1 MSAWCSKEPKMSDA
15 NVPATMRAS
24 VLTAARRIE
33 LQERAVPEPAADE
46 VLVRITAVGVC
57 GSDVHFYQDGH
68 LGDWQVTEPLVLGHE
83 SAGVIVDVG
92 RGVSPSR
99 IGQRVSVEP
108 QHPST
113 TSAETLRGDYN
124 LDPHMRF
131 FAVPGTD
138 GAFQEYVTIQSHFAH
153 SIPDRVSDWAA
164 ALLEP
169 LSVAI
174 ATGRRAGFSAGDRVL
189 ITGAGPVGLA
199 IAQIARVSGASEI
212 LVSDLSAPRR
222 EAARRFGATTALD
235 PIADA
240 DAIREAGVD
249 SFVDA
254 SGAARAV
261 QGGIESLR
269 PGGRAVLVGMGLPN
283 LELPVTQIQN
293 KELWLTGIFRY
304 ANTWPAAI
312 ALVASGQVD
321 LDAMVTGTFALGEV
335 EAALSSTSDPSTIKS
350 VVEPTR

>member
-1 MSAWCSKEPKMSDA
+1 MSNAKLPR
-15 NVPATMRAS
+15 TMRAS
-24 VLTAARRIE
+24 VLTAARQIE
-33 LQERAVPEPAADE
+33 MQERPVPTPAADE
-46 VLVRITAVGVC
+46 VLVQVTAVGVC
-57 GSDVHFYQDGH
+57 GSDVHFYLDGR
-68 LGDWQVTEPLVLGHE
+68 LGDWTVNEPLVLGHE
-83 SAGVIVDVG
+83 SAGVIVAVG
-92 RGVSPSR
+92 TDISRAR
-99 IGQRVSVEP
+99 IGERVSVEP

-124 LDPHMRF
+124 LDPHMQF

-153 SIPDRVSDWAA
+153 AIPDQVSDWAG

-169 LSVAI
+169 LSVAV
-174 ATGRRAGFSAGDRVL
+174 ATGRRAGFVPGDRVL

-199 IAQIARVSGASEI
+199 IAQVARASGATEI

-222 EAARRFGATTALD
+222 EAALRYGATTALD
-235 PIADA
+235 PIADV
-240 DAIREAGVD
+240 DAIRSAGVD
-249 SFVDA
+249 SFIDA
-254 SGAARAV
+254 SGAAPAV
-261 QGGIESLR
+261 RSGIDSLR
-269 PGGRAVLVGMGLPN
+269 PGGHAVLVGMGLPN

-312 ALVASGQVD
+312 ALVAGGHVD
-321 LDAMVTGTFALGEV
+321 LDSMVTGTFALDEV
-335 EAALSSTSDPSTIKS
+335 EAALSSTSEPNTIKS